1 MGHSVGVLGENQGAE
16 DWVVESVSPGP
27 VRKNCMGDWKEGPQ
41 RPRET
46 GSSPHL
52 ASCPGPTLSGNP
64 GPHLLAAELLPSR
77 SGLAWGRQDPGQQ
90 HLRLPLW
97 LGTADA
103 ETQGVSTQA
112 GLEMEAILGLL
123 RPHSSLGATTIQL
136 TPPRRNTKCLGREG
150 GRELWAWA
158 GSGMALGIFLVCQ
171 MHIEGQMVS
180 LLSHLG
186 AAGAEPVGNSQVGP
200 DGGGSLGI
208 RKGFLVGVAAQP
220 PASSHIAPLP
230 PAALPP
236 CSSASRKAFTTLLLH
251 LQADPLA

>member
-1 MGHSVGVLGENQGAE
+1 MGHSVGVLGENQRAE

-103 ETQGVSTQA
+103 ESQGVSTQA
-112 GLEMEAILGLL
+112 GLEMEAILGLFASTQQS
-123 RPHSSLGATTIQL
+123 RGHHNPAHSPQKKYQV
-136 TPPRRNTKCLGREG
+136 PWEG
-150 GRELWAWA
+150 GRERAVGLGWVWN
-158 GSGMALGIFLVCQ
+158 GSGY
-171 MHIEGQMVS
+171 
-180 LLSHLG
+180 LSGLSNAH
-186 AAGAEPVGNSQVGP
+186 
-200 DGGGSLGI
+200 
-208 RKGFLVGVAAQP
+208 
-220 PASSHIAPLP
+220 
-230 PAALPP
+230 
-236 CSSASRKAFTTLLLH
+236 
-251 LQADPLA
+251 